1 MKCSVIVPVYNM
13 ASDGKLEYCLES
25 LVHQTLQ
32 DLEMIAVDDASTDN
46 SLQIL
51 RRYEAD
57 YPEKFRV
64 IHYGKNKRQGGAKN
78 EGLKAARGEWI
89 GFIDSDDWVT
99 PDFYEKLIGKAEE
112 TGADVVGCDYSL
124 VSEHTMQPGK
134 VIQNNTD
141 GQTGICTKEQ
151 HQKLVMRPGS
161 MVIKVYRGSMI
172 RENGLGFPEG
182 IFYEDNC
189 AGTVWMLYC
198 RRFEKINEPLY
209 YYYQHN
215 VSTVHYIS
223 EEKCRDRMTAAEL
236 MVMEC
241 SSRGFLS
248 EYRPEIEFRFAETYY
263 ITTLFSYMSGVKHRK
278 LSFLA
283 ELRDGMK
290 KYFPDFE
297 KNPYYLKEIGEEERK
312 LASLHQKSN
321 LGFYMYYVAL
331 NKVRQWRK
339 AAGSSKNSRK

>member
-13 ASDGKLEYCLES
+13 AADKKLEYCLNS
-25 LVHQTLQ
+25 LMRQTLK
-32 DLEMIAVDDASTDN
+32 DMEVIAVDDASTDR
-46 SLQIL
+46 SLDIL

-64 IHYGKNKRQGGAKN
+64 IHYEKNKRQGGAKN
-78 EGLKAARGEWI
+78 EGLKIASGEWI
-89 GFIDSDDWVT
+89 GFLDSDDWVA

-124 VSEHTMQPGK
+124 VSEHTMEIGR
-134 VIQNNTD
+134 VVRNNTD
-141 GQTGICTKEQ
+141 SQTGICDEEK
-151 HQKLVMRPGS
+151 HRKLAMRPGS

-172 RENGLGFPEG
+172 RENGLDFPEG

-189 AGTVWMLYC
+189 AGTVWMFYC
-198 RRFEKINEPLY
+198 RRFEKVNEPLY
-209 YYYQHN
+209 YYYQHD

-223 EEKCRDRMTAAEL
+223 EEKCRDRMKAGEL

-241 SSRGFLS
+241 SSRGFLTK
-248 EYRPEIEFRFAETYY
+248 YRPEIEFRFAEIYY

-290 KYFPDFE
+290 KYFPEFQ

-312 LASLHQKSN
+312 LARLHQKSN
-321 LGFYMYYVAL
+321 LGFYCYYIAL
-331 NKVRQWRK
+331 HAWRRWK
-339 AAGSSKNSRK
+339 R